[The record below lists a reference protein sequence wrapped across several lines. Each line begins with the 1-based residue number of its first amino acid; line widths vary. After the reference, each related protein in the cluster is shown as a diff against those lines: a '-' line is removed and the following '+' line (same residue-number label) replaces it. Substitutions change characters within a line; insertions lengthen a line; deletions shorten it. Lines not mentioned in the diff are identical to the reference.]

1 MNKKP
6 ASPDNVFSES
16 SASASLAASTT
27 TTSTTGS
34 SPAAAT
40 PTPTPTPFRSALIR
54 SGTIRAT
61 TRSFLHALGQDDEDM
76 ERPHIGVFHTGGE
89 MSPCNLNLRDQAQHA
104 KTGIYAGGGT
114 PHECPVVSVSDGLTM
129 AHSGMRFSLVSREL
143 IADSVEAS
151 VRGHQWDGIFA
162 IGACDKNLPGLMM
175 GMVRCNVPSVFVHG
189 GSALPGQAP
198 GVHGRDLNVVDT
210 YETIGQVLAGT
221 ATAQDL
227 EAMSRACLPTA
238 GACAGQFT
246 ANTMGMVSEALG
258 LAPIGSS
265 MVPAVFSERA
275 PLMRRAARQLMQ
287 AVWASAEGGGPLPR
301 DIITRRAL
309 ENACAV
315 VSATG
320 GSTNAALHLPA
331 IAHEAGIRFHLD
343 DVAEIFARTPLI
355 ADLRP
360 GGRFLARDVYYIG
373 GAGVILRT
381 LMEQGFVHGDA
392 LTFTGRTL
400 AEELADA
407 APPDGE
413 VVRTPGNPITR
424 DGGLTVLKG
433 NLCPDGALLKTAG
446 LKTLVHRGPARV
458 FESEEQAQAAVQAMQ
473 YAAGDVIVIRNEGPR
488 GSPGMREMLGI
499 TALLYGQGM
508 GDKVALLTDGR
519 FSGATRGLCIGYA
532 GPEAADNGPIAA
544 LRDGDLI
551 AIDARAD
558 ARSITVEIGE
568 AELAARLEQSAAA
581 RRQAPPLGGV
591 LEKYALTVRPA
602 HQGAVTHSGQVVW
615 LRDDS

>member
-1 MNKKP
+1 MSNEQPPRK
-6 ASPDNVFSES
+6 
-16 SASASLAASTT
+16 
-27 TTSTTGS
+27 
-34 SPAAAT
+34 
-40 PTPTPTPFRSALIR
+40 FRSATIYE
-54 SGTIRAT
+54 GTIRAT
-61 TRSFLHALGQDDEDM
+61 TRSFLHALGQDEEDIA
-76 ERPHIGVFHTGGE
+76 RPHIGVFHTGGE
-89 MSPCNLNLRDQAQHA
+89 MSPCNLNLREQAQHA
-104 KTGIYAGGGT
+104 KTGIYAAGGT

-129 AHSGMRFSLVSREL
+129 AHSGMRFSLISREL

-151 VRGHQWDGIFA
+151 VRGHQWDGIFG

-189 GSALPGQAP
+189 GSALPGQTP

-210 YETIGQVLAGT
+210 YETIGKVLAGD
-221 ATAQDL
+221 ATQDEL
-227 EAMSRACLPTA
+227 DAISRACLPTA

-275 PLMRRAARQLMQ
+275 PLLRRAAKALMA
-287 AVWASAEGGGPLPR
+287 AVMGDAPLPR
-301 DIITRRAL
+301 DIVTRQAL

-320 GSTNAALHLPA
+320 GSTNAALHIPA

-343 DVAEIFARTPLI
+343 DVAEVFARTPLI

-360 GGRFLARDVYYIG
+360 GGQYLARDMFYIG
-373 GAGVILRT
+373 GAGVVLRELLRT
-381 LMEQGFVHGDA
+381 GHLHGDV
-392 LTFTGRTL
+392 LTYTGRTL
-400 AEELADA
+400 AQELATA
-407 APPDGE
+407 NAPDGQ
-413 VVRTPGNPITR
+413 VVRSVEQALSL
-424 DGGLTVLKG
+424 DGGLAVLKG

-446 LKTLVHRGPARV
+446 LKTLVHQGPARV
-458 FESEEQAQAAVQAMQ
+458 FESEEQAQAAVQAMAYQ
-473 YAAGDVIVIRNEGPR
+473 PGDVIVIRNEGPK

-532 GPEAADNGPIAA
+532 GPEAADKGPIAA

-551 AIDARAD
+551 TIDARPEV
-558 ARSITVEIGE
+558 RSIAVQLSD
-568 AELAARLEQSAAA
+568 AELAQRLARWSPPAAA
-581 RRQAPPLGGV
+581 QRGGL
-591 LEKYALTVRPA
+591 LEKYALTVRPS
-602 HQGAVTHSGQVVW
+602 HQGAVTHSGAVHW
-615 LRDDS
+615 LRDES

>member
-1 MNKKP
+1 M
-6 ASPDNVFSES
+6 
-16 SASASLAASTT
+16 STEQ
-27 TTSTTGS
+27 
-34 SPAAAT
+34 P
-40 PTPTPTPFRSALIR
+40 PRKFRSATIYE
-54 SGTIRAT
+54 GTIRAT
-61 TRSFLHALGQDDEDM
+61 TRSFLHALGQDEEDIA
-76 ERPHIGVFHTGGE
+76 RPHVGVFHTGGE
-89 MSPCNLNLRDQAQHA
+89 MSPCNLNLREQAQHA
-104 KTGIYAGGGT
+104 KTGIYAAGGT

-129 AHSGMRFSLVSREL
+129 AHSGMRFSLISREL

-151 VRGHQWDGIFA
+151 VRGHQWDGIFG

-189 GSALPGQAP
+189 GSALPGQMP
-198 GVHGRDLNVVDT
+198 GVNGRDLNVVDT
-210 YETIGQVLAGT
+210 YETIGKVLAGD
-221 ATAQDL
+221 ATQDEL
-227 EAMSRACLPTA
+227 DAMSRACLPTA

-275 PLMRRAARQLMQ
+275 PLLRRAAKTLMA
-287 AVWASAEGGGPLPR
+287 AVMGDAPLPR
-301 DIITRRAL
+301 DIVTRQAL

-320 GSTNAALHLPA
+320 GSTNAALHIPA

-343 DVAEIFARTPLI
+343 DVAEVFARTPLI

-360 GGRFLARDVYYIG
+360 GGQYLARDMFYIG
-373 GAGVILRT
+373 GAGVVLRELLRT
-381 LMEQGFVHGDA
+381 GHLHGDV
-392 LTFTGRTL
+392 LTYTGRTL
-400 AEELADA
+400 AQELATA
-407 APPDGE
+407 NAPDGQ
-413 VVRTPGNPITR
+413 VVRTVEQALSL
-424 DGGLTVLKG
+424 DGGLAVLKG

-458 FESEEQAQAAVQAMQ
+458 FESEEQAQAAVQAMRYQ
-473 YAAGDVIVIRNEGPR
+473 PGDVLVIRNEGPK

-532 GPEAADNGPIAA
+532 GPEAADRGPIAA
-544 LRDGDLI
+544 LRDGDI
-551 AIDARAD
+551 VTIDARPE
-558 ARSITVEIGE
+558 ARSISVQLSD
-568 AELAARLEQSAAA
+568 AELAQRLAELPAKAL
-581 RRQAPPLGGV
+581 PPRGGL
-591 LEKYALTVRPA
+591 LEKYALTVRPS
-602 HQGAVTHSGQVVW
+602 HQGAVTHSGAVHW
-615 LRDDS
+615 LRDES

>member
-1 MNKKP
+1 MNDSRSTDPQAAASGP
-6 ASPDNVFSES
+6 AEPSDSSVPS
-16 SASASLAASTT
+16 SAPGL
-27 TTSTTGS
+27 
-34 SPAAAT
+34 
-40 PTPTPTPFRSALIR
+40 RSAIVHR
-54 SGTIRAT
+54 GTLRASA
-61 TRSFLHALGQDDEDM
+61 RSFLHALGQDDE
-76 ERPHIGVFHTGGE
+76 EIARPHVGVFHTGGE
-89 MSPCNLNLRDQAQHA
+89 MSPCNMNLRDQARHA
-104 KTGIYAGGGT
+104 KTGIYAGGGM

-129 AHSGMRFSLVSREL
+129 AHPGMRFSLISREL

-162 IGACDKNLPGLMM
+162 VGACDKNLPGLMM
-175 GMVRCNVPSVFVHG
+175 AMVRCNVPSVFVHG
-189 GSALPGQAP
+189 GSALPGQMP
-198 GVHGRDLNVVDT
+198 GSVSGRDLNVVDT
-210 YETIGQVLAGT
+210 YETIGKVLAGT
-221 ATAQDL
+221 STMQELDTVTR
-227 EAMSRACLPTA
+227 SCLPSA

-275 PLMRRAARQLMQ
+275 PLMRRAGRQLMEM
-287 AVWASAEGGGPLPR
+287 VWASARGEAVLPR
-301 DIITRRAL
+301 DIVTRKAL

-315 VSATG
+315 VCATG

-331 IAHEAGIRFHLD
+331 IAHEAGISFHLD

-355 ADLRP
+355 ADLKP

-373 GAGVILRT
+373 GAAVILRT
-381 LMEQGFVHGDA
+381 LLEQGLLHGDA

-407 APPDGE
+407 AEPDGE
-413 VVRTPGNPITR
+413 VVRKAGNPISA

-458 FESEEQAQAAVQAMQ
+458 FDSEEQAQDAVQAMA
-473 YAAGDVIVIRNEGPR
+473 YESGDVLVIRNEGPK

-532 GPEAADNGPIAA
+532 GPEAADGGPIAA
-544 LRDGDLI
+544 LQDGDII
-551 AIDARAD
+551 AIDARAG
-558 ARSITVEIGE
+558 ARSITVELEPAVI
-568 AELAARLEQSAAA
+568 AARLEAA
-581 RRQAPPLGGV
+581 RASRAQQRPLGGL

-602 HQGAVTHSGQVVW
+602 HQGAVTHSGAVTW
-615 LRDDS
+615 LRDSK

>member
-1 MNKKP
+1 MT
-6 ASPDNVFSES
+6 E
-16 SASASLAASTT
+16 
-27 TTSTTGS
+27 
-34 SPAAAT
+34 
-40 PTPTPTPFRSALIR
+40 PTNAPPLPLRSATIR
-54 SGTIRAT
+54 TGTIRAT
-61 TRSFLHALGQDDEDM
+61 TRSFLHALGQDDEDI

-89 MSPCNLNLRDQAQHA
+89 MSPCNLNLREQAQHA
-104 KTGIYAGGGT
+104 KTGIYGGGGT

-151 VRGHQWDGIFA
+151 TRGHQWDGIFA

-189 GSALPGQAP
+189 GSALPGQMP
-198 GVHGRDLNVVDT
+198 GPHPEVRGRDLNVVDT
-210 YETIGQVLAGT
+210 YETIGKVLAGT
-221 ATAQDL
+221 ATHDEL
-227 EAMSRACLPTA
+227 DAMSRACLPTA

-275 PLMRRAARQLMQ
+275 PLMRRAAKTLMK
-287 AVWASAEGGGPLPR
+287 AVLGDGPLPR
-301 DIITRRAL
+301 DIVTRQAL

-320 GSTNAALHLPA
+320 GSTNAALHIPA
-331 IAHEAGIRFHLD
+331 IAHEAGIAFHLD
-343 DVAEIFARTPLI
+343 DVAEVFARTPLI

-360 GGRFLARDVYYIG
+360 GGRYLARDVFYIG

-381 LMEQGFVHGDA
+381 LLDQGYLHGNA

-400 AEELADA
+400 AEEVADA
-407 APPDGE
+407 ALPDGR
-413 VVRTPGNPITR
+413 VVRVAGDPITQ
-424 DGGLTVLKG
+424 DGGLAVLKG

-446 LKTLVHRGPARV
+446 LQGLVFRGPARV
-458 FESEEQAQAAVQAMQ
+458 FECEEEAQAAVQNQ
-473 YAAGDVIVIRNEGPR
+473 RYAAGDVIVIRNEGPK

-508 GDKVALLTDGR
+508 GDRVALLTDGR

-532 GPEAADNGPIAA
+532 GPEAADGGPIAA
-544 LRDGDLI
+544 LRDGDMI
-551 AIDARAD
+551 AIDARAGS
-558 ARSITVEIGE
+558 RSISVELTAQEI
-568 AELAARLEQSAAA
+568 AERLAGREVNA
-581 RRQAPPLGGV
+581 GV
-591 LEKYALTVRPA
+591 EHRGLLEKYALTVRPA
-602 HQGAVTHSGQVVW
+602 HRGAVTHSGAVTW
-615 LRDDS
+615 LRDAS

>member
-1 MNKKP
+1 MSQDDTPP
-6 ASPDNVFSES
+6 AEK
-16 SASASLAASTT
+16 
-27 TTSTTGS
+27 
-34 SPAAAT
+34 
-40 PTPTPTPFRSALIR
+40 FRSATIYE
-54 SGTIRAT
+54 GTIRAT
-61 TRSFLHALGQDDEDM
+61 TRSFLYGLGQDDEDI

-89 MSPCNLNLRDQAQHA
+89 MSPCNMNLRDQAQHA
-104 KTGIYAGGGT
+104 KTGIYAAGGM

-129 AHSGMRFSLVSREL
+129 AHSGMRFSLISREL

-175 GMVRCNVPSVFVHG
+175 GIVRCNVPGVFVHG

-198 GVHGRDLNVVDT
+198 GVGGRDLNVVDT
-210 YETIGQVLAGT
+210 YEAIGQVLAGT
-221 ATAQDL
+221 ATLEDL
-227 EAMSRACLPTA
+227 SAVSHACLPTA

-275 PLMRRAARQLMQ
+275 PLMRRAARGLMRAVQ
-287 AVWASAEGGGPLPR
+287 ASVRGGGPLPR
-301 DIITRRAL
+301 DIVTRRAL

-320 GSTNAALHLPA
+320 GSTNAALHIPA

-343 DVAEIFARTPLI
+343 DVAEVFARTPLI

-360 GGRFLARDVYYIG
+360 GGRYLARDVHYIG
-373 GAGVILRT
+373 GAGVILRA
-381 LMEQGFVHGDA
+381 LLQSGHLHGDA
-392 LTFTGRTL
+392 LTWTGRTL
-400 AEELADA
+400 AEELEGLPD
-407 APPDGE
+407 PDGQ
-413 VVRTPGNPITR
+413 VVRRAGEPLSA
-424 DGGLTVLKG
+424 DGGLAVLKG

-446 LKTLVHRGPARV
+446 LRTLAHVGPARV
-458 FESEEQAQAAVQAMQ
+458 FESEEAAQAAVQAMR
-473 YAAGDVIVIRNEGPR
+473 YAPGDVIVIRNEGPR

-508 GDKVALLTDGR
+508 GDRVALLTDGR

-532 GPEAADNGPIAA
+532 GPEAAAGGPIAA
-544 LRDGDLI
+544 LADGDLI
-551 AIDARAD
+551 RIDARPD
-558 ARSITVEIGE
+558 ARSITVDLTDAEITE
-568 AELAARLEQSAAA
+568 RLA
-581 RRQAPPLGGV
+581 RRQANPTVALGGL
-591 LEKYALTVRPA
+591 LEKYAATVRPS
-602 HQGAVTHSGQVVW
+602 HQGAVTHSGAVTW
-615 LRDDS
+615 LRDVS

>member
-1 MNKKP
+1 MTEKKK
-6 ASPDNVFSES
+6 
-16 SASASLAASTT
+16 
-27 TTSTTGS
+27 
-34 SPAAAT
+34 
-40 PTPTPTPFRSALIR
+40 FRSATIYE
-54 SGTIRAT
+54 GTLRAT
-61 TRSFLHALGQDDEDM
+61 TRSFLHALGQDEEDIK
-76 ERPHIGVFHTGGE
+76 RPHIGVFHTGGE

-129 AHSGMRFSLVSREL
+129 AHSGMRFSLISREL

-151 VRGHQWDGIFA
+151 VRGHQWDGIFG

-189 GSALPGQAP
+189 GSALPGQTP
-198 GVHGRDLNVVDT
+198 GVDGRDLNVVDT
-210 YETIGQVLAGT
+210 YETIGKVLAGD
-221 ATAQDL
+221 ATLDELDTISQ
-227 EAMSRACLPTA
+227 ACLPTA

-275 PLMRRAARQLMQ
+275 PLMRRAGKQLMQ
-287 AVWASAEGGGPLPR
+287 AVMGEAPLPR
-301 DIITRRAL
+301 EIVTRQAL

-320 GSTNAALHLPA
+320 GSTNAALHIPA
-331 IAHEAGIRFHLD
+331 IAHEAGIKFHLD
-343 DVAEIFARTPLI
+343 DVAEVFARTPLI

-360 GGRFLARDVYYIG
+360 GGKYLARDMYYIG
-373 GAGVILRT
+373 GAAVVLRE
-381 LMEQGFVHGDA
+381 LLKSGHLHGDT
-392 LTFTGRTL
+392 LTWTGRTL
-400 AEELADA
+400 AEEIAGA
-407 APPDGE
+407 NEPDGQ
-413 VVRTPGNPITR
+413 VVRRFEDAISK
-424 DGGLTVLKG
+424 DGGLAVLKG

-458 FESEEQAQAAVQAMQ
+458 FESEEEAQAAVQALRYQ
-473 YAAGDVIVIRNEGPR
+473 PGDVIVIRNEGPK

-532 GPEAADNGPIAA
+532 GPEAADRGPIAA
-544 LRDGDLI
+544 LRDGDMI
-551 AIDARAD
+551 AIDARPT
-558 ARSITVEIGE
+558 ARAITVELS
-568 AELAARLEQSAAA
+568 AEDMA
-581 RRQAPPLGGV
+581 RRLAQVEVNTGNRQGGL
-591 LEKYALTVRPA
+591 LEKYAHLVRPS
-602 HQGAVTHSGQVVW
+602 HQGAVTHSGPVTW
-615 LRDDS
+615 LRDVS

>member
-1 MNKKP
+1 MTETKK
-6 ASPDNVFSES
+6 
-16 SASASLAASTT
+16 
-27 TTSTTGS
+27 
-34 SPAAAT
+34 
-40 PTPTPTPFRSALIR
+40 FRSATIYE
-54 SGTIRAT
+54 GTIRAT
-61 TRSFLHALGQDDEDM
+61 TRSFLHALGQDEDDIA
-76 ERPHIGVFHTGGE
+76 RPHIGVFHTGGE

-129 AHSGMRFSLVSREL
+129 AHSGMRFSLISREL

-151 VRGHQWDGIFA
+151 VRGHQWDGIFG

-189 GSALPGQAP
+189 GSALPGQTP
-198 GVHGRDLNVVDT
+198 GPDGRDLNVVDT
-210 YETIGQVLAGT
+210 YETIGKVLAGD
-221 ATAQDL
+221 ATQAELD
-227 EAMSRACLPTA
+227 AISRACLPTA

-275 PLMRRAARQLMQ
+275 PLMRRAAKQLMQ
-287 AVWASAEGGGPLPR
+287 AVMGEAPLPR
-301 DIITRRAL
+301 DVVTRKAL
-309 ENACAV
+309 ENACAI

-320 GSTNAALHLPA
+320 GSTNAALHIPA
-331 IAHEAGIRFHLD
+331 IAHEAGIQFHLD
-343 DVAEIFARTPLI
+343 DVAEVFARTPLI

-360 GGRFLARDVYYIG
+360 GGKYLARDVFYVG
-373 GAGVILRT
+373 GTAVILRE
-381 LMEQGFVHGDA
+381 LLRSGHLHGDT
-392 LTFTGRTL
+392 LTWTGRTL
-400 AEELADA
+400 AEEIA
-407 APPDGE
+407 AANDPDGK
-413 VVRTPGNPITR
+413 VVRR
-424 DGGLTVLKG
+424 FEDALSKDGGLAVLKG

-458 FESEEQAQAAVQAMQ
+458 FESEEEAQAAVQALRYQ
-473 YAAGDVIVIRNEGPR
+473 PGDVIVIRNEGPK

-532 GPEAADNGPIAA
+532 GPEAADRGPIAA
-544 LRDGDLI
+544 LRDGDMI
-551 AIDARAD
+551 AIDARAP
-558 ARSITVEIGE
+558 ARSISVE
-568 AELAARLEQSAAA
+568 LSADDIA
-581 RRQAPPLGGV
+581 RRLADVKVNTGVARGGL
-591 LEKYALTVRPA
+591 LEKYARLVRPS
-602 HQGAVTHSGQVVW
+602 HQGAVTHSGPVTW
-615 LRDDS
+615 LRDGS

>member
-1 MNKKP
+1 MTDPKK
-6 ASPDNVFSES
+6 
-16 SASASLAASTT
+16 
-27 TTSTTGS
+27 
-34 SPAAAT
+34 
-40 PTPTPTPFRSALIR
+40 FRSATIYE
-54 SGTIRAT
+54 GTIRAT
-61 TRSFLHALGQDDEDM
+61 TRSFLHALGQDEDDIK
-76 ERPHIGVFHTGGE
+76 RPHIGVFHTGGE

-129 AHSGMRFSLVSREL
+129 AHSGMRFSLISREL

-151 VRGHQWDGIFA
+151 VRGHQWDGIFG

-189 GSALPGQAP
+189 GSALPGQMP
-198 GVHGRDLNVVDT
+198 GPEGRDLNVVDT
-210 YETIGQVLAGT
+210 YETIGKVLAGD
-221 ATAQDL
+221 AAHAELD
-227 EAMSRACLPTA
+227 AISRACLPTA

-275 PLMRRAARQLMQ
+275 PLMRRAAKQLMK
-287 AVWASAEGGGPLPR
+287 AVMGEAPLPR
-301 DIITRRAL
+301 DVVTRKAL
-309 ENACAV
+309 ENACAI

-320 GSTNAALHLPA
+320 GSTNAALHIPA
-331 IAHEAGIRFHLD
+331 IAHEAGIKFHLD
-343 DVAEIFARTPLI
+343 DVAEVFARTPLI

-360 GGRFLARDVYYIG
+360 GGRYLARDVYYVG
-373 GAGVILRT
+373 GTAVILRE
-381 LMEQGFVHGDA
+381 LLRSGHLHGDT
-392 LTFTGRTL
+392 LTWTGRTL
-400 AEELADA
+400 AEEIAGAND
-407 APPDGE
+407 PDGK
-413 VVRTPGNPITR
+413 VVRR
-424 DGGLTVLKG
+424 FKDALSKDGGLAVLKG

-458 FESEEQAQAAVQAMQ
+458 FESEEEAQAAVQAMRYQ
-473 YAAGDVIVIRNEGPR
+473 PGDVIVIRNEGPR

-532 GPEAADNGPIAA
+532 GPEAADKGPIAA
-544 LRDGDLI
+544 LRDGDII
-551 AIDARAD
+551 AIDARPQ
-558 ARSITVEIGE
+558 ARSITVELDA
-568 AELAARLEQSAAA
+568 AELMRRLADVKVNTGVAR
-581 RRQAPPLGGV
+581 GGL
-591 LEKYALTVRPA
+591 LEKYALTVRPS
-602 HQGAVTHSGQVVW
+602 HQGAVTHSGAVTW
-615 LRDDS
+615 LRDES

>member
-1 MNKKP
+1 M
-6 ASPDNVFSES
+6 
-16 SASASLAASTT
+16 T
-27 TTSTTGS
+27 
-34 SPAAAT
+34 T
-40 PTPTPTPFRSALIR
+40 PTDPTDAPPPRFRSATIR
-54 SGTIRAT
+54 EGTIRAT
-61 TRSFLHALGQDDEDM
+61 TRSFLHALGQDDEDIA
-76 ERPHIGVFHTGGE
+76 RPHIGVFHTGGE
-89 MSPCNLNLRDQAQHA
+89 MSPCNLNLREQAQHA

-114 PHECPVVSVSDGLTM
+114 PHECPVVSISDGLTM
-129 AHSGMRFSLVSREL
+129 AHSGMRFSLISREL

-151 VRGHQWDGIFA
+151 TRGHQWDGIFA

-189 GSALPGQAP
+189 GSALPGQMP
-198 GVHGRDLNVVDT
+198 GPDGRDLNVVDT
-210 YETIGQVLAGT
+210 YETIGKVLAGT
-221 ATAQDL
+221 ATPDEL
-227 EAMSRACLPTA
+227 DAMSRACLPTA

-275 PLMRRAARQLMQ
+275 PLMRRAAKTLMK
-287 AVWASAEGGGPLPR
+287 AVMGDSPLPR
-301 DIITRRAL
+301 DIVTRKAL

-331 IAHEAGIRFHLD
+331 IAHEAGIKFHLD
-343 DVAEIFARTPLI
+343 DVAEVFARTPLI

-360 GGRFLARDVYYIG
+360 GGQYLARDVFYIG

-381 LMEQGFVHGDA
+381 LLEQGFLHGDA

-400 AEELADA
+400 AEELSGALA
-407 APPDGE
+407 PDGR
-413 VVRTPGNPITR
+413 VVREAGNPITR
-424 DGGLTVLKG
+424 DGGLAVLKG

-446 LKTLVHRGPARV
+446 LKGLVFRGPARV
-458 FESEEQAQAAVQAMQ
+458 FDSEEQAQAAVQNRR
-473 YAAGDVIVIRNEGPR
+473 YEPGDVLVIRNEGPK

-532 GPEAADNGPIAA
+532 GPEAADGGPIAA

-551 AIDARAD
+551 AIDARAE
-558 ARSITVEIGE
+558 ARTISV
-568 AELAARLEQSAAA
+568 ELAAEEIASRLAGREVNAG
-581 RRQAPPLGGV
+581 APKGGL

-602 HQGAVTHSGQVVW
+602 HQGAVTHSGAVTW
-615 LRDDS
+615 LRDES

>member
-1 MNKKP
+1 M
-6 ASPDNVFSES
+6 
-16 SASASLAASTT
+16 TT
-27 TTSTTGS
+27 PPRT
-34 SPAAAT
+34 
-40 PTPTPTPFRSALIR
+40 FRSAILR
-54 SGTIRAT
+54 EGTVRAT
-61 TRSFLHALGQDDEDM
+61 TRSFLYGLGLDDEDIA
-76 ERPHIGVFHTGGE
+76 RPHVGVFHTGGQ
-89 MSPCNLNLRDQAQHA
+89 MSPCNLNLREQAQHA
-104 KTGIYAGGGT
+104 ATGIYGAGGT

-151 VRGHQWDGIFA
+151 VRGHQWDGIFG

-189 GSALPGQAP
+189 GAAIPGQMP
-198 GVHGRDLNVVDT
+198 GPHPDARGRDLNVVDT
-210 YETIGQVLAGT
+210 YETIGKVLAGD
-221 ATAQDL
+221 ASL
-227 EAMSRACLPTA
+227 EELDTVARACLPTA

-258 LAPIGSS
+258 LAPVGSS

-275 PLMRRAARQLMQ
+275 PLMRSAARHLMR
-287 AVWASAEGGGPLPR
+287 AVMGESPLPR
-301 DIITRRAL
+301 DIVTRKAL

-320 GSTNAALHLPA
+320 GSTNAALHIPA

-343 DVAEIFARTPLI
+343 DVAAVFARTPLI
-355 ADLRP
+355 GDLRP
-360 GGRFLARDVYYIG
+360 GGRYLARHLYYVG
-373 GAGVILRT
+373 GAAVVLKALLQSGHL
-381 LMEQGFVHGDA
+381 HGDV

-400 AEELADA
+400 AEEIEA
-407 APPDGE
+407 APAPDGQ
-413 VVRTPGNPITR
+413 VVRATDAPISR
-424 DGGLTVLKG
+424 DGGLAVLKG

-446 LKTLVHRGPARV
+446 LGTLVHRGPARV
-458 FESEEQAQAAVQAMQ
+458 FESEEEAQAAVQQMR
-473 YAAGDVIVIRNEGPR
+473 YAPGDVIVIRNEGPR

-532 GPEAADNGPIAA
+532 GPEAADGGPIAA
-544 LRDGDLI
+544 LRDGDMVV
-551 AIDARAD
+551 IDARPE
-558 ARSITVEIGE
+558 ARRISVELE
-568 AELAARLEQSAAA
+568 AAELAERLAQRRAGPTTAA
-581 RRQAPPLGGV
+581 LGGV

-602 HQGAVTHSGQVVW
+602 HQGAVTHSGAVTW
-615 LRDDS
+615 LRDES

>member
-1 MNKKP
+1 MSTDKP
-6 ASPDNVFSES
+6 PRK
-16 SASASLAASTT
+16 
-27 TTSTTGS
+27 
-34 SPAAAT
+34 
-40 PTPTPTPFRSALIR
+40 FRSATIYE
-54 SGTIRAT
+54 GTIRAT
-61 TRSFLHALGQDDEDM
+61 TRSFLHALGQDEEDIT
-76 ERPHIGVFHTGGE
+76 RPHVGVFHTGGE
-89 MSPCNLNLRDQAQHA
+89 MSPCNLNLREQAQHA
-104 KTGIYAGGGT
+104 KTGIYAAGGT

-129 AHSGMRFSLVSREL
+129 AHSGMRFSLISREL

-151 VRGHQWDGIFA
+151 VRGHQWDGIFG

-189 GSALPGQAP
+189 GSALPGQMP

-210 YETIGQVLAGT
+210 YETIGKVLAGD
-221 ATAQDL
+221 ATQGELD
-227 EAMSRACLPTA
+227 AMSRACLPTA

-275 PLMRRAARQLMQ
+275 PLLRRAAKTLMA
-287 AVWASAEGGGPLPR
+287 AVMGDAPLPR
-301 DIITRRAL
+301 DIVTRQAL

-320 GSTNAALHLPA
+320 GSTNAALHIPA

-343 DVAEIFARTPLI
+343 DVAEVFARTPLI

-360 GGRFLARDVYYIG
+360 GGQYLARDMFYIG
-373 GAGVILRT
+373 GAGVVLRELLRT
-381 LMEQGFVHGDA
+381 GYLHGDV
-392 LTFTGRTL
+392 LTYTGRTL
-400 AEELADA
+400 AQELATA
-407 APPDGE
+407 NVPDGQ
-413 VVRTPGNPITR
+413 VVRSVEDALSL
-424 DGGLTVLKG
+424 DGGLAVLKG

-446 LKTLVHRGPARV
+446 LKTLVHQGPARV
-458 FESEEQAQAAVQAMQ
+458 FESEEQAQAAVQAMRYQ
-473 YAAGDVIVIRNEGPR
+473 PGDVLVIRNEGPK

-532 GPEAADNGPIAA
+532 GPEAADRGPIAA
-544 LRDGDLI
+544 LRDGDI
-551 AIDARAD
+551 VTIDARPE
-558 ARSITVEIGE
+558 ARSISVQLSD
-568 AELAARLEQSAAA
+568 AELAKRLAELPPVAAA
-581 RRQAPPLGGV
+581 ALGGL
-591 LEKYALTVRPA
+591 LEKYALTVRPS
-602 HQGAVTHSGQVVW
+602 HQGAVTHSGAVHW
-615 LRDDS
+615 LRDES

>member
-1 MNKKP
+1 MTEKKK
-6 ASPDNVFSES
+6 
-16 SASASLAASTT
+16 
-27 TTSTTGS
+27 
-34 SPAAAT
+34 
-40 PTPTPTPFRSALIR
+40 FRSATIYE
-54 SGTIRAT
+54 GTLRAT
-61 TRSFLHALGQDDEDM
+61 TRSFLHALGQDEDDIA
-76 ERPHIGVFHTGGE
+76 RPHIGVFHTGGE

-129 AHSGMRFSLVSREL
+129 AHSGMRFSLISREL

-151 VRGHQWDGIFA
+151 VRGHQWDGIFG

-189 GSALPGQAP
+189 GSALPGQTP
-198 GVHGRDLNVVDT
+198 GVDGRDLNVVDT
-210 YETIGQVLAGT
+210 YETIGKVLAGD
-221 ATAQDL
+221 ATHEELAAISQ
-227 EAMSRACLPTA
+227 ACLPTA

-275 PLMRRAARQLMQ
+275 PLMRRAAKQLMQ
-287 AVWASAEGGGPLPR
+287 AVMGEAPLPR
-301 DIITRRAL
+301 DIVTRKAL

-320 GSTNAALHLPA
+320 GSTNAALHIPA
-331 IAHEAGIRFHLD
+331 IAHEAGIPFHLD
-343 DVAEIFARTPLI
+343 DVAEVFARTPLI

-360 GGRFLARDVYYIG
+360 GGKYLARDMYYIG
-373 GAGVILRT
+373 GAAVVLRE
-381 LMEQGFVHGDA
+381 LLRSGHLHGDT
-392 LTFTGRTL
+392 LTWTGRTL
-400 AEELADA
+400 AEEIADA
-407 APPDGE
+407 NDPDGQ
-413 VVRTPGNPITR
+413 VVRRFEDAISK
-424 DGGLTVLKG
+424 DGGLAVLRG

-446 LKTLVHRGPARV
+446 LKTLAHRGPARV
-458 FESEEQAQAAVQAMQ
+458 FESEEEAQAAVQAMRYQ
-473 YAAGDVIVIRNEGPR
+473 PGDVIVIRNEGPR

-532 GPEAADNGPIAA
+532 GPEAADKGPIAA
-544 LRDGDLI
+544 LRDGDMI
-551 AIDARAD
+551 AIDARAPT
-558 ARSITVEIGE
+558 RSIMVELSADEI
-568 AELAARLEQSAAA
+568 AQRLAGLKVNTGVAQ
-581 RRQAPPLGGV
+581 GGL
-591 LEKYALTVRPA
+591 LEKYARLVRPS
-602 HQGAVTHSGQVVW
+602 HQGAVTHSGPVTW
-615 LRDDS
+615 LRDFS